1 MPTAAI
7 SLQRPLKIACVGGGP
22 AGLYFALLMKK
33 QQPRHEVIVYERNVA
48 DDTFG
53 WGVVFSDQTLGHFS
67 EADPESQASILQSF
81 AHWDDI
87 EIQFRNRTIRS
98 TGHGFCGISRLKLLQ
113 ILQNRCTDLGV
124 TLEMG
129 REIKSVSELDEADL
143 IVATDGV
150 NSIIRQEFSNH
161 FKPEIDERKNRFIW
175 LGTHKVFDAFSFLF
189 VESEWGWFQAHA
201 YRFDANT
208 STFIVETSQDCWR
221 RAGLDCM
228 TEDESIAFVE
238 SLFSE
243 FLDGQSLMSRSAH
256 LRGSAAWLCFK
267 RVSNRNW
274 VKDNIVLM
282 GDAAHTAHF
291 SIGSGT
297 KLAMEDAIALAHL
310 LNESDDRSIP
320 QVLEQYE
327 SERKIEVLKIQSAA
341 RNSTEWFENV
351 DRYTALPPEQ
361 FAYSLLTRSQ
371 RVSHE
376 GLRQRDRVY
385 LDHIESWFSQ
395 QADRVG
401 SLVAVPPMFTPFSL
415 RDMHLVNRVVVS
427 PMAMYSAVDG
437 VPGDFYLV
445 HLGTRALG
453 GAGLIFSEMTV
464 VSPGGRITPGCAGI
478 WNDEQG
484 ASWQRIVAFVH
495 EHSQAKVCLQLGHS
509 GPKGSTRLG
518 WEGMDVPL
526 ERDNWSLLAAS
537 AIPWSAD
544 NQVPRA
550 ASRSDMDR
558 VVAEFVAAAKRGA
571 DSGFDMLELHAA
583 HGYLLSSFISPLTNQ
598 RTDEYGGSLDN
609 RIRFPLEVF
618 REVRRVWPQARPMS
632 VRLSVTD
639 WHKDGLTDVEG
650 VAVAQA
656 FKNEGVDL
664 IDVSTGQTSTQ
675 ADPVYGRM
683 YQVPFADRIRN
694 EIGVATLAVGNIFEA
709 DHVNSILASGRADLV
724 ALARPHLSD
733 PFWTLRAA
741 AELNYDSQAWPP
753 QYLAG
758 RDQQH
763 RNLDRTGQ
771 LLRQI

>member
-1 MPTAAI
+1 
-7 SLQRPLKIACVGGGP
+7 
-22 AGLYFALLMKK
+22 
-33 QQPRHEVIVYERNVA
+33 
-48 DDTFG
+48 
-53 WGVVFSDQTLGHFS
+53 
-67 EADPESQASILQSF
+67 
-81 AHWDDI
+81 
-87 EIQFRNRTIRS
+87 
-98 TGHGFCGISRLKLLQ
+98 
-113 ILQNRCTDLGV
+113 
-124 TLEMG
+124 
-129 REIKSVSELDEADL
+129 
-143 IVATDGV
+143 
-150 NSIIRQEFSNH
+150 
-161 FKPEIDERKNRFIW
+161 
-175 LGTHKVFDAFSFLF
+175 
-189 VESEWGWFQAHA
+189 
-201 YRFDANT
+201 
-208 STFIVETSQDCWR
+208 
-221 RAGLDCM
+221 
-228 TEDESIAFVE
+228 
-238 SLFSE
+238 
-243 FLDGQSLMSRSAH
+243 
-256 LRGSAAWLCFK
+256 
-267 RVSNRNW
+267 
-274 VKDNIVLM
+274 
-282 GDAAHTAHF
+282 
-291 SIGSGT
+291 
-297 KLAMEDAIALAHL
+297 MEDAIALAHR
-310 LNESDDRSIP
+310 LNESDDRPIP
-320 QVLEQYE
+320 KVLEQYE

-351 DRYTALPPEQ
+351 DRYAALPPEQ

-395 QADRVG
+395 QAGRVG
-401 SLVAVPPMFTPFSL
+401 SAVVLPPMFTPFSL
-415 RDMHLVNRVVVS
+415 RDMHLANRVVVS
-427 PMAMYSAVDG
+427 PMAMYSAVEG
-437 VPGDFYLV
+437 VPSDFHLV

-464 VSPGGRITPGCAGI
+464 VSPAGRITPGCAGI
-478 WNDEQG
+478 WNDEQC
-484 ASWQRIVAFVH
+484 ASWQRIVSFVH
-495 EHSQAKVCLQLGHS
+495 EHSQAKVCLQLGHA

-526 ERDNWSLLAAS
+526 ETDNWGLLAAS
-537 AIPWSAD
+537 DIAWSAD
-544 NQVPRA
+544 NQVPRS
-550 ASRSDMDR
+550 ASRADMDQ
-558 VVAEFVAAAKRGA
+558 VVSEFSAAAKRGA
-571 DSGFDMLELHAA
+571 DAGFDMIELHAA

-598 RTDEYGGSLDN
+598 RTDEYGGSLHN

-639 WHKDGLTDVEG
+639 WHEDGLTDAEG

-664 IDVSTGQTSTQ
+664 VDVSTGQTSTH